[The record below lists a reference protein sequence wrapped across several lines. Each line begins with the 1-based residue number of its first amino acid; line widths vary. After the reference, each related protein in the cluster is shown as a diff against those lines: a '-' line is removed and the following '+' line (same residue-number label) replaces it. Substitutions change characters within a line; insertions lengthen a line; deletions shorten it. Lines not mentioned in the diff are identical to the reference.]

1 MKIQAG
7 MLIVTMAGSLNGQT
21 VRRSKSGLVLQRK
34 ATGRS
39 ANTTTAGLNRQYMR
53 QIANYWRSLNPT
65 DKLDWKHIADTHPLT
80 DRFGNP
86 MVLSAYAYYSRTQM
100 LLLKSR
106 QTVINASN
114 YNNRV
119 NAITNVTVTQASG
132 TIYLVDITLDSNDY
146 VQNWVFFAQRKA
158 KGSSAVF
165 LKWQQERQILTVSSP
180 TPQGYVDFSF
190 AVPFVPEEWS
200 VGSYLVTRSGGVS
213 AVVFA
218 DVP

>member
-7 MLIVTMAGSLNGQT
+7 MLITNMAGSLNGQT

-39 ANTTTAGLNRQYMR
+39 ANTTTAGLNRQYIR
-53 QIANYWRSLNPT
+53 QVANYWRSLNPT
-65 DKLDWKHIADTHPLT
+65 DKLDWKHIADTHPIN

-86 MVLSAYAYYSRTQM
+86 IVLSAYAYYTRVQM

-114 YNNRV
+114 YDERV
-119 NAITNVTVTQASG
+119 NAITNVTVTLASG
-132 TIYLVDITLDSNDY
+132 AIYLVDIELDSNNY
-146 VQNWVFFAQRKA
+146 AQNFVFFAQRKA

-165 LKWQQERQILTVSSP
+165 LKWQQERQVLPVSSP
-180 TPQGYVDFSF
+180 NEQGYIDFSF
-190 AVPFVPEEWS
+190 VNPFVPEEWS
-200 VGSYLVTRSGGVS
+200 VGVYLVTRSGGVS

-218 DVP
+218 DVT